1 VSEEAEEMD
10 VGKQEFIRDEII
22 KVEQTLSAEIESL

>member
-1 VSEEAEEMD
+1 VTEEVEEMD

>member
-1 VSEEAEEMD
+1 VSEEVEEMD

>member
-10 VGKQEFIRDEII
+10 VSKQEFIRDEII
-22 KVEQTLSAEIESL
+22 KVEQKLSAEIESL